1 MNTVDSVFLIITAVS
16 ISLFFIILIALAI
29 YSWFI
34 LRRLVRVASLTL
46 NTVEAATK
54 LIKDVNKVSIST
66 ALFKL
71 VKSVVKL
78 NNNNK
83 P

>member
-34 LRRLVRVASLTL
+34 LRRLVRAASLTL

-78 NNNNK
+78 NNNK